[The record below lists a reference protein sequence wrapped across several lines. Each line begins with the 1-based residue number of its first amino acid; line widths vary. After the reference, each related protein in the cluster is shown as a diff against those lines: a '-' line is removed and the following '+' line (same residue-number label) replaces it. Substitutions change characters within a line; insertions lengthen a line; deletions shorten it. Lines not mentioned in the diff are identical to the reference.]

1 MDILSLVLAFLGIY
15 GIVFSLRLLLARN
28 IVPTVSTLLNET
40 MAFLEHAEAIRI
52 PDASDYR
59 ASLAILHNQFLQMRT
74 ESHRSPGFFQQLY
87 LLFMCGLTWRLYVLK
102 WRVEA
107 IKRKIELAVDEQRIA
122 FLTNANAQSATTTA
136 LPAPAAETVIPM
148 NSVVEPTPPP
158 RAASSIQD
166 TA

>member
-59 ASLAILHNQFLQMRT
+59 ASLAMYARIWTHSVPPPTDRTQPSQPILTDAYR
-74 ESHRSPGFFQQLY
+74 ESPLSGVFPAALPS
-87 LLFMCGLTWRLYVLK
+87 LYVWSDL
-102 WRVEA
+102 EA
-107 IKRKIELAVDEQRIA
+107 LCPQ
-122 FLTNANAQSATTTA
+122 
-136 LPAPAAETVIPM
+136 M
-148 NSVVEPTPPP
+148 
-158 RAASSIQD
+158 ASRGY
-166 TA
+166 